1 MNFYKK
7 MFYVFLGCRKYKMT
21 STGKTEVEKFY
32 FSVIEDV
39 IKEVKE
45 NFISEGLDESLVV
58 QLKKIWK
65 SKIIEDTLA
74 ITAVRESLQTSFL
87 NQLTDVKI
95 NLDLFGGY
103 EGDRFVTLKA
113 PKEVKDQNSWAYKK
127 LDKIFK
133 STGAAVSKLPT
144 EEAQE
149 ILQKTINKK
158 FAIKV

>member
-1 MNFYKK
+1 
-7 MFYVFLGCRKYKMT
+7 MFFLGCRKYKMT